1 MLTTIGSQI
10 DEIEVINILKGYR
23 DKKIENDKISSFFIQ
38 CCDLV
43 TFSTFLGWSKH
54 ICVKQNIKRLEM
66 DKYIT
71 FTFQLQRHLSF
82 LKDLF
87 FVFVLFVL
95 VALYISVYQKK
106 KKGYIIISFPSHTIS
121 FLFLVSTKK
130 INFHICFI
138 LLDSDIHL
146 RKLKKTMITSIYCNV
161 IFVKDRLMNIIYR

>member
-106 KKGYIIISFPSHTIS
+106 KRLYYNQLSIPYNQLSISSLNKKNKFSC
-121 FLFLVSTKK
+121 LFYS
-130 INFHICFI
+130 
-138 LLDSDIHL
+138 S
-146 RKLKKTMITSIYCNV
+146 
-161 IFVKDRLMNIIYR
+161 

>member
-106 KKGYIIISFPSHTIS
+106 KRLYYNQLSIPYNQLSISS
-121 FLFLVSTKK
+121 FNKKNKFSCLFYS
-130 INFHICFI
+130 
-138 LLDSDIHL
+138 S
-146 RKLKKTMITSIYCNV
+146 
-161 IFVKDRLMNIIYR
+161 

>member
-54 ICVKQNIKRLEM
+54 ISVKQNIKRLEM

-106 KKGYIIISFPSHTIS
+106 KRLYYNQLSIPYNQLSISS
-121 FLFLVSTKK
+121 FNKKNKFSCLFYS
-130 INFHICFI
+130 
-138 LLDSDIHL
+138 S
-146 RKLKKTMITSIYCNV
+146 
-161 IFVKDRLMNIIYR
+161 

>member
-87 FVFVLFVL
+87 FVFVLFVS

-106 KKGYIIISFPSHTIS
+106 KRLYYNQLSIPYNQLSISS
-121 FLFLVSTKK
+121 FNKKNKFSCLFYS
-130 INFHICFI
+130 
-138 LLDSDIHL
+138 S
-146 RKLKKTMITSIYCNV
+146 
-161 IFVKDRLMNIIYR
+161 

>member
-106 KKGYIIISFPSHTIS
+106 KRLYYNQLSIPYNQLSISS
-121 FLFLVSTKK
+121 FNKKNKFSCLFYS
-130 INFHICFI
+130 
-138 LLDSDIHL
+138 SWL
-146 RKLKKTMITSIYCNV
+146 RDTSL
-161 IFVKDRLMNIIYR
+161 RL